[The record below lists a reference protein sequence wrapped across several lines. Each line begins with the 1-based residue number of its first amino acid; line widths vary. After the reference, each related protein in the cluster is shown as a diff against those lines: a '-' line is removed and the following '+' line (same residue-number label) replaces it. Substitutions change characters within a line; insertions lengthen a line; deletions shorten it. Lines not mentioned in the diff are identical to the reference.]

1 METKTLTQE
10 ELNKA
15 FAIVEGHDV
24 KVSVIGFPN
33 YTTDEQINKVIQDM
47 KNLVNYPSAED
58 RGACNSLNLCSS
70 WLL

>member
-33 YTTDEQINKVIQDM
+33 YMTDEQINKVIQDM
-47 KNLVNYPSAED
+47 KNLMKVEASQHV
-58 RGACNSLNLCSS
+58 
-70 WLL
+70 